1 MRASESGARARAAPL
16 PPARPRRALGPRA
29 SGFLELSSGGRR
41 RPVRADPRGDVLDIL
56 LRRGRRGHVAP
67 LASLNRRGL
76 ARERV
81 FLLLRRRVRASARP
95 RASRAEADR
104 SAGRAVKAE
113 EPASVDM
120 VNREVRVE
128 E

>member
-1 MRASESGARARAAPL
+1 MPRSAPPPVTVAERSSHPSTNGFPSARQTTVEGDRRDGA
-16 PPARPRRALGPRA
+16 
-29 SGFLELSSGGRR
+29 E
-41 RPVRADPRGDVLDIL
+41 V
-56 LRRGRRGHVAP
+56 
-67 LASLNRRGL
+67 
-76 ARERV
+76 
-81 FLLLRRRVRASARP
+81 ARP

-128 E
+128 V